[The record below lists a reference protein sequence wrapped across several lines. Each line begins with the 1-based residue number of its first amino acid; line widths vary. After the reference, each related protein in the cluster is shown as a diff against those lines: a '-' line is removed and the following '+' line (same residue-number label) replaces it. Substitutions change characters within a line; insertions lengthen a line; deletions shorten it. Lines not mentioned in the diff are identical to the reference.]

1 MALSELQ
8 TCCSSCCVWFY
19 IYTVG
24 IIDIAFVM
32 VPSSAP
38 PPLSCCCPC
47 PTPPLLLLPPHP
59 LAQRVMEQEE
69 DSALLK
75 AYIAEWS
82 KYFTQCS
89 FLPMPFQALETA
101 AGATKF
107 HKKTT
112 EGNRVYTVSAADCK
126 RSYLCTVRS
135 DEREVLLRV
144 CRELHSLVN
153 VTCFCDWMW

>member
-1 MALSELQ
+1 MHLCLLYPLLPHPSPPAPAPALL
-8 TCCSSCCVWFY
+8 
-19 IYTVG
+19 I
-24 IIDIAFVM
+24 
-32 VPSSAP
+32 
-38 PPLSCCCPC
+38 LSDF
-47 PTPPLLLLPPHP
+47 TPHCLTLPLLLLPLPSCPSPSTP

-112 EGNRVYTVSAADCK
+112 EGNRVYTVSAADCR
-126 RSYLCTVRS
+126 RSYVQCIVKREKHCLGSAGRCTH
-135 DEREVLLRV
+135 L
-144 CRELHSLVN
+144 
-153 VTCFCDWMW
+153 

>member
-1 MALSELQ
+1 
-8 TCCSSCCVWFY
+8 
-19 IYTVG
+19 
-24 IIDIAFVM
+24 
-32 VPSSAP
+32 
-38 PPLSCCCPC
+38 
-47 PTPPLLLLPPHP
+47 
-59 LAQRVMEQEE
+59 MEQEE

-112 EGNRVYTVSAADCK
+112 EGNRVYTVSAVDCRRGYVQCIVK
-126 RSYLCTVRS
+126 REKHC
-135 DEREVLLRV
+135 
-144 CRELHSLVN
+144 
-153 VTCFCDWMW
+153 

>member
-1 MALSELQ
+1 MCCG
-8 TCCSSCCVWFY
+8 TCAPH
-19 IYTVG
+19 T
-24 IIDIAFVM
+24 
-32 VPSSAP
+32 PSLPSP
-38 PPLSCCCPC
+38 SC
-47 PTPPLLLLPPHP
+47 PTHLLLLYP
-59 LAQRVMEQEE
+59 LSQRVMEQEE

-112 EGNRVYTVSAADCK
+112 EGNRVYTVSCQLGGSK
-126 RSYLCTVRS
+126 VGGRRRIVKLIWGGKFVT
-135 DEREVLLRV
+135 
-144 CRELHSLVN
+144 
-153 VTCFCDWMW
+153 VTCICE

>member
-1 MALSELQ
+1 M
-8 TCCSSCCVWFY
+8 CS
-19 IYTVG
+19 
-24 IIDIAFVM
+24 
-32 VPSSAP
+32 
-38 PPLSCCCPC
+38 PPLPSPPALCC
-47 PTPPLLLLPPHP
+47 PTPLLCPAPLLLLLLPHP
-59 LAQRVMEQEE
+59 LLLPPLSHFLIQRVMEQEE

-112 EGNRVYTVSAADCK
+112 EGNRVYTVS
-126 RSYLCTVRS
+126 
-135 DEREVLLRV
+135 
-144 CRELHSLVN
+144 
-153 VTCFCDWMW
+153 

>member
-1 MALSELQ
+1 
-8 TCCSSCCVWFY
+8 
-19 IYTVG
+19 
-24 IIDIAFVM
+24 
-32 VPSSAP
+32 
-38 PPLSCCCPC
+38 
-47 PTPPLLLLPPHP
+47 
-59 LAQRVMEQEE
+59 MEQEE

-112 EGNRVYTVSAADCK
+112 EGNRVYTVSAVDCR
-126 RSYLCTVRS
+126 RSYVQCVVK
-135 DEREVLLRV
+135 REKH
-144 CRELHSLVN
+144 C
-153 VTCFCDWMW
+153 